1 MRSIATAILLGVASA
16 AASAGGIVN
25 VTFVDPDNFYDAGNT
40 KQDVP
45 GNLKVLEQHFK
56 DLGERYLADGQVLNI
71 SVLDVDLAG
80 YMKPLMH
87 SAREV
92 RVTRGAA
99 DWPKFK
105 VRYALE
111 ANGAQLKSAEEVVA
125 DMNYGRHGQIDI
137 YSNRDPLRF
146 EKQMLDNWFWAR
158 FKRED

>member
-1 MRSIATAILLGVASA
+1 
-16 AASAGGIVN
+16 
-25 VTFVDPDNFYDAGNT
+25 
-40 KQDVP
+40 
-45 GNLKVLEQHFK
+45 
-56 DLGERYLADGQVLNI
+56 
-71 SVLDVDLAG
+71 VLDVDLAG